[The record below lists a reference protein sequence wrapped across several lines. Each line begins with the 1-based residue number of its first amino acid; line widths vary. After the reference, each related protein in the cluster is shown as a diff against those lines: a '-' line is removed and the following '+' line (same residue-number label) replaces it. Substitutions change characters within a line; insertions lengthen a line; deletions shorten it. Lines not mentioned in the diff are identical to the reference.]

1 MIWMTELV
9 LYPILDMILMISCTP
24 KAPLTYGSRSLKF
37 KDALHQHCM
46 RENGD
51 CVPLINLQV
60 FTILQSPKAPNPSP
74 YPFKSLN
81 GRIT

>member
-1 MIWMTELV
+1 MIWMIEWV
-9 LYPILDMILMISCTP
+9 LYPILDMNLMIPCML
-24 KAPLTYGSRSLKF
+24 KDPLTYGSRRLKF

-51 CVPLINLQV
+51 CVPLINLQG
-60 FTILQSPKAPNPSP
+60 FTIPQSPKEPNPLS

-81 GRIT
+81 GRG